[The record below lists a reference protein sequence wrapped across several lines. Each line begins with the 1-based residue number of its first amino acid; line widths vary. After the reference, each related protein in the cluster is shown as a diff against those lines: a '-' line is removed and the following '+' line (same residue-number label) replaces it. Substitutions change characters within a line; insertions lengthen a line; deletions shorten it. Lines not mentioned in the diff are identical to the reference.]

1 MRKTTSLVTFVAA
14 IVMCAVMWQTS
25 AHPFDDGGDAASGTE
40 FKCSNIDIRNNVTQ
54 FDKLINCTVVEGSV
68 QIVLL
73 DRTSENDFANLS
85 FPNLRE
91 ITHYL
96 LVWRVKGLKSLS
108 HLFPNLAI
116 IRGTTLFANTA
127 LALYENN
134 KLQEIGLRSL
144 THILE
149 GSIVIYKNY
158 NLCFVTSIDWN
169 LLMMSKNTNQ
179 SYYEVVIRDNKDP
192 RECNSQEV
200 CQEAGCERNLC
211 WSKSHCQRLRL
222 EGCHPLCAGGCH
234 KPNSASHCYACR
246 SLRTS
251 DGECVSAC
259 PDHSL
264 EYLNRTCVTEAQC
277 RTFFG
282 PIPKRDRT
290 ENELRQDKPKNG
302 SYFMLEKWCVNEC
315 PNKYYLDK
323 TTNTCTRCLNRVCP
337 LDCKP
342 QEPNFII
349 TSVSEARQLQSC
361 TRLLGSLFIEITATG
376 SNAAIENSLE
386 EYLGSIEEIHGELK
400 IVRSHA
406 LVSLNFLRSL
416 HTIKGLRANASSSSS
431 SDANATKAGVASSQ
445 NQHALTV
452 KDNKNL
458 RQLWDWSRRPNAS
471 MHIEPGKI
479 FFHFNPKL
487 CMSEID
493 KLVEVAHLPP
503 YINFDVSRES
513 NGDQTACSAVPLEV
527 KVEKIGSMSAI
538 LTLTVSEKQQ
548 PANDTS
554 HGRYMVYYK
563 PNEGESQPNHT
574 FNYESISE
582 CGDFGWRHTSDS
594 SAISFDGKSYPVFL
608 PHLEPAVEYVFF
620 VRSMHSTIYTSS
632 LYTFTTKPAQPTP
645 PLNLK
650 VNFTTSSAISLSW
663 QPPYHS
669 HGTLVKYVV
678 HGYWETDRR
687 PDLLKRDYCR
697 HKMKNEMLASKPVAT
712 TTTTTTTTMMS
723 LVTNGDND
731 YSTAENACNCLNDT
745 RKDNTARN
753 CDRFEHDQISALP
766 AELEP
771 GLEYCDAYVRN
782 FIRSRYLMLKSIGR
796 DIHFVDTAVN
806 RTIMVDEMLSAPRS
820 NVTADDGKFD
830 AFRLE
835 VDASRT
841 YVTIPQLR
849 HFSQYIVKVAACLQP
864 QPGLVEPCS
873 VDAVLVVRTAADVN
887 ADRLDERQL
896 LVKKSNQTTNITWV
910 EPLLVNG
917 FVHSYQLEYRNQD
930 GENSKFTEVCIGW
943 QKFRESN
950 NTFSIGLA
958 PGQYEL
964 RLRAVSLA
972 GDGPIVITSFTV
984 AEPSQDYLSI
994 IGCLLVAVVIIA
1006 AIFAAFLYY
1015 CREQIKKNRILIASV
1030 NPRYE
1035 PVYVEDHWEVPR
1047 ENLTLVKQLGRGTFG
1062 SVHEGILQPN
1072 DLKCAVKTVSAIG
1085 EDENMIFLKEATLMK
1100 EFHRAHHIVK
1110 LIGVVS
1116 KGTPVYVIMELME
1129 RGDLKSFL
1137 LRHGHQYCADDNKT
1151 LPQSMVLKMAAEI
1164 ADGMA
1169 FLEAK
1174 KFVHRDLAA
1183 RNCMVAADNS
1193 IKIGDF
1199 GLARDIYETDYY
1211 RKGDKGT
1218 LPIRWMAPESIRDG
1232 IFTSNSDMW
1241 SYGVVLWEITTLAQ
1255 MPYHPRTN
1263 EEVIKYVQ
1271 SGQTLEI
1278 PAHMQDVLK
1287 PLVKHC
1293 WRWHASHRPKFAQVL
1308 KLLDPYVDQAFRA
1321 VSFFHN
1327 GENANDAANVVP
1339 CQNVNN
1345 ECYIYSDENDEI
1357 NLYLEQSPGTSTTT
1371 AGSSTVKYMRYVPYR
1386 ANGRLENVG

>member
-1 MRKTTSLVTFVAA
+1 MPKTKSIATFEAV
-14 IVMCAVMWQTS
+14 IFMCAVTWLANAQ
-25 AHPFDDGGDAASGTE
+25 PFDVTGDAESSVEVVCG
-40 FKCSNIDIRNNVTQ
+40 SVDIRNNVTQ
-54 FDKLINCTVVEGSV
+54 FDKLAKCTVVEGSV

-96 LVWRVKGLKSLS
+96 LVWRVKGLKSLG

-169 LLMMSKNTNQ
+169 LIMMSNNANQ
-179 SYYEVVIRDNKDP
+179 SYYEVVIKDNRDP
-192 RECNSQEV
+192 RECNSQQL
-200 CQEAGCERNLC
+200 CQEAGCERSLC
-211 WSKSHCQRLRL
+211 WSKSHCQLLRL
-222 EGCHPLCAGGCH
+222 EGCHPLCAGGCY
-234 KPNSASHCYACR
+234 KSNSAFHCYACR
-246 SLRTS
+246 GLLTT
-251 DGECVSAC
+251 DKECVSAC
-259 PDHSL
+259 PDHRL
-264 EYLNRTCVTEAQC
+264 EYLNRTCVTEEEC
-277 RTFFG
+277 RNFSG

-290 ENELRQDKPKNG
+290 ENELRDDKPVNG
-302 SYFMLEKWCVNEC
+302 SYFKLEKWCVNEC

-323 TTNTCTRCLNRVCP
+323 TTNKCSRCLTSVCP

-342 QEPNFII
+342 HEQNFLI
-349 TSVSEARQLQSC
+349 TSVNEARQLQSC
-361 TRLLGSLFIEITATG
+361 TRLLGSLFIENIAAG

-400 IVRSHA
+400 IIHSHA

-416 HTIKGLRANASSSSS
+416 HTIKGLRVNASSSA
-431 SDANATKAGVASSQ
+431 ANATTADVATLLS
-445 NQHALTV
+445 QHALTV

-458 RQLWDWSRRPNAS
+458 RQLWDWSRKPNAT

-513 NGDQTACSAVPLEV
+513 NGDQTACNALPLEV
-527 KVEKIGSMSAI
+527 NFEKIGSMSAI
-538 LTLTVSEKQQ
+538 LTLTVSSKQQ

-554 HGRYMVYYK
+554 HGRYMVFYK

-594 SAISFDGKSYPVFL
+594 SVSSFDGKSYPIFL

-620 VRSMHSTIYTSS
+620 VRSLHSTIFTSS

-650 VNFTTSSAISLSW
+650 VNFTTSSIISLSW

-687 PDLLKRDYCR
+687 PDLLKRDYCN
-697 HKMKNEMLASKPVAT
+697 HKMKNEMLASKPVS

-723 LVTNGDND
+723 PIINGGGD
-731 YSTAENACNCLNDT
+731 YSTTKNTCNCVNNTQKDDT
-745 RKDNTARN
+745 AQTCN
-753 CDRFEHDQISALP
+753 RFEHDEISVYP
-766 AELEP
+766 AKVEP
-771 GLEYCDAYVRN
+771 ALEYCDAYLRN
-782 FIRSRYLMLKSIGR
+782 FIRSRHLMLESYGQ
-796 DIHFVDTAVN
+796 DIHFVDKAIN
-806 RTIMVDEMLSAPRS
+806 RTVMVDETLSAPRY
-820 NVTADDGKFD
+820 NVTAEDGKFD
-830 AFRLE
+830 TFRLE
-835 VDASRT
+835 VDASHT
-841 YVTIPQLR
+841 SVTIPFLR
-849 HFSQYIVKVAACLQP
+849 HFSQYIIKVAACLQP
-864 QPGLVEPCS
+864 QPGLKEPCS
-873 VDAVLVVRTAADVN
+873 VDAVLAVRTAADIN
-887 ADRLDERQL
+887 ADRLDENQL
-896 LVKKSNQTTNITWV
+896 LVSTCNQTTNITWV
-910 EPLLVNG
+910 EPLLANG
-917 FVHSYQLEYRNQD
+917 FVHSYQLEYRNKD
-930 GENSKFTEVCIGW
+930 TENSKFTEVCIGW
-943 QKFRESN
+943 QKFHESN
-950 NTFSIGLA
+950 YTFSIGLA
-958 PGQYEL
+958 PGHYEL

-972 GDGPIVITSFTV
+972 GDGPMATTHFVV
-984 AEPSQDYLSI
+984 VEHNQDYVSVI
-994 IGCLLVAVVIIA
+994 VSLLVVVVIIT

-1015 CREQIKKNRILIASV
+1015 CREQIRKNRILIASV

-1035 PVYVEDHWEVPR
+1035 AVYVEDHWEVPR
-1047 ENLTLVKQLGRGTFG
+1047 EYLTLLKQLGRGTFG

-1072 DLKCAVKTVSAIG
+1072 NVQCAVKTVSAIG

-1110 LIGVVS
+1110 LMGVVS

-1137 LRHGHQYCADDNKT
+1137 LRYGHQYCVDDSKT
-1151 LPQSMVLKMAAEI
+1151 LPESMVLKMAAEI

-1183 RNCMVAADNS
+1183 RNCMVAANNS

-1271 SGQTLEI
+1271 SGQILEV
-1278 PAHMQDVLK
+1278 PAHMHDLLK
-1287 PLVKHC
+1287 PLVKNC
-1293 WRWHASHRPKFAQVL
+1293 WRWHPSHRPKFAQVL
-1308 KLLDPYVDQAFRA
+1308 KILDPYMDQAFRA

-1327 GENANDAANVVP
+1327 GENASDAANVVP
-1339 CQNVNN
+1339 CRNIND
-1345 ECYIYSDENDEI
+1345 ECYIYSDENDQI
-1357 NLYLEQSPGTSTTT
+1357 NLYLEQSPGTSAPL
-1371 AGSSTVKYMRYVPYR
+1371 AGSSAVKYMRYVPYR
-1386 ANGRLENVG
+1386 ANGRLDNVG